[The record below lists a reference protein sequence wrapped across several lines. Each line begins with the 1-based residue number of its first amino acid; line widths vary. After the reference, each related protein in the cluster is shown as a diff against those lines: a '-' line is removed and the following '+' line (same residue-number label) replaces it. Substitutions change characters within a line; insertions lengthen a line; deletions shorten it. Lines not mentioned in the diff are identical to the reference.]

1 MAEFRL
7 SAQPEKLWLLPQPG
21 APLAAAGARLGYKP
35 QGTLRQASASAAK
48 LSPSSFEMRQQSFTG
63 SCVNEQTSSNGR
75 CCLKVMGEK
84 LVMNL
89 WLGVGVG
96 EQGPNTKLLKA

>member
-1 MAEFRL
+1 MAP
-7 SAQPEKLWLLPQPG
+7 AQSR
-21 APLAAAGARLGYKP
+21 APLAAAGAGLGYKP
-35 QGTLRQASASAAK
+35 PRTLRQASASAMK
-48 LSPSSFEMRQQSFTG
+48 LSRSSFEMRQQSFTG
-63 SCVNEQTSSNGR
+63 SCVYEQTSSTGR

-96 EQGPNTKLLKA
+96 EKGPNTKLLKA